1 MLGRNFALTPTEARW
16 MVTGLVVLA
25 LVLVRFVVLRVVH
38 SRIED
43 TQVWYRT
50 RKVVTYVL
58 FAIGLLIIAQL
69 WIQGSDLG
77 TTIGLVSAGVAIALA
92 DVLKN
97 LAGWLYIVLRRP
109 FRVGDRVEIGGH
121 VGDVVDQRV
130 FRFSMLEVGNWVDA
144 DQSTGRI
151 IHVPNGLTFTEPVA
165 NYTEGFGFIWHEL
178 PMLITF
184 ESDWELGDRMMME
197 ALEEHAPHHDPNR
210 ASAELRRT
218 AAAYSIRYTH
228 LTPATYLTVKDSG
241 VLITGRLLVEVRKRR
256 AVEQAVWRSVLR
268 RLAEEPTVELAY
280 PTVRTFLPDPLRLE
294 RAEP

>member
-1 MLGRNFALTPTEARW
+1 MFGLTDQQTKW
-16 MVTGLVVLA
+16 LVTGLVVLG
-25 LVLVRFVVLRVVH
+25 LIVVRAVVLRVVH

-58 FAIGLLIIAQL
+58 FTIGLLIVAQL
-69 WIQGSDLG
+69 WLEGTNLG

-109 FRVGDRVEIGGH
+109 FRVGDRIEIDDR

-130 FRFSMLEVGNWVDA
+130 FRFSVLEVGNWVDA

-151 IHVPNGLTFTEPVA
+151 VHIPNGLTFTHPIA

-178 PMLITF
+178 PMLVTF
-184 ESDWELGDRMMME
+184 ESDWELAERIMQE
-197 ALEEHAPHHDPNR
+197 ALEEHAPHHDPTR

-241 VLITGRLLVEVRKRR
+241 VLLTGRLLVEVRKRR
-256 AVEQAVWRSVLR
+256 TVEMAVWKSVLR
-268 RLAEEPTVELAY
+268 RIGEEPTVELAY

-294 RAEP
+294 QAGA

>member
-1 MLGRNFALTPTEARW
+1 MFGLTEFQTKWLITGIVVVVAL
-16 MVTGLVVLA
+16 
-25 LVLVRFVVLRVVH
+25 LVRAVVLRLVH

-58 FAIGLLIIAQL
+58 FTIGLLILAQL
-69 WIQGSDLG
+69 WLEGSNLG

-109 FRVGDRVEIGGH
+109 FRVGDRIEIGGH

-151 IHVPNGLTFTEPVA
+151 LHVPNGLTFTEPVA
-165 NYTEGFGFIWHEL
+165 NYTEGFAFIWHEL
-178 PMLITF
+178 PMLVTF
-184 ESDWELGDRMMME
+184 ESDWELAERIMSE
-197 ALEEHAPHHDPNR
+197 ALEEHAPHHDPER
-210 ASAELRRT
+210 ATAELRRT

-241 VLITGRLLVEVRKRR
+241 VQVTGRLLVEVRKRR
-256 AVEQAVWRSVLR
+256 TVEQAVWKSVLR

-294 RAEP
+294 RTGP

>member
-184 ESDWELGDRMMME
+184 ESDWELGDRIMME